1 MTKELGWKKPLY
13 ILPFDHRNTF
23 FKELFSSSGLLN
35 NNQIEIIKHAKQ
47 LIYDAFLMCIES
59 GVPKEYAAI
68 LVDEQ
73 YGNEIILNAKSR
85 GITVCI
91 NVERS
96 GQHELDFEYGNEFTE
111 HIKKYSPTF
120 CKVLV
125 RYNPDSDKEL
135 NKRQLQKLAIISY
148 FCKENGY
155 KYLVEVL
162 IPPTDKQIEEFKKDY
177 FKFDTTMRPKLTVK
191 TIQEMQNNNVEP
203 DVWKI
208 EGLFN
213 KQDYVH
219 AVKQAREGSR
229 EQVGII
235 ILGKGDSKEHVE
247 KWISEGAQV
256 EGVIGFAVGRTV
268 FLEPIKEYIK
278 EIINKEKCIEK
289 IHDNFMYYYKLFE
302 SSKKSVRN

>member
-96 GQHELDFEYGNEFTE
+96 GQHELDF
-111 HIKKYSPTF
+111 
-120 CKVLV
+120 
-125 RYNPDSDKEL
+125 
-135 NKRQLQKLAIISY
+135 
-148 FCKENGY
+148 
-155 KYLVEVL
+155 
-162 IPPTDKQIEEFKKDY
+162 
-177 FKFDTTMRPKLTVK
+177 
-191 TIQEMQNNNVEP
+191 
-203 DVWKI
+203 
-208 EGLFN
+208 
-213 KQDYVH
+213 
-219 AVKQAREGSR
+219 
-229 EQVGII
+229 
-235 ILGKGDSKEHVE
+235 
-247 KWISEGAQV
+247 
-256 EGVIGFAVGRTV
+256 
-268 FLEPIKEYIK
+268 
-278 EIINKEKCIEK
+278 
-289 IHDNFMYYYKLFE
+289 
-302 SSKKSVRN
+302 